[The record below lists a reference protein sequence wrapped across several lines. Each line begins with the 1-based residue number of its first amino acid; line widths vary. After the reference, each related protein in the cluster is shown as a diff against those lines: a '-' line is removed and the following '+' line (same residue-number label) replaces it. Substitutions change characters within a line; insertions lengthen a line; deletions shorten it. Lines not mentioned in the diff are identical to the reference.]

1 MDIKLSIKQKKV
13 CTGYQLK
20 PEELAF
26 ADLVAVGW
34 SVQDAWA
41 VAIRKGTVWDKKQL
55 EKEQQLLADKV
66 AVQNRIDDVR
76 LVLRR
81 NQIAKVEAGK
91 EKEMKS
97 DRAALL
103 RQATSKEDM
112 LIDLQQS
119 IVGMQAGSKE
129 WLDVKKL
136 IVEVSRMKQDE
147 IKEEDTTIHYY
158 LPVNYPTSCKNCL
171 LNKDKKD

>member
-1 MDIKLSIKQKKV
+1 MDIKLSQKQKKV

-34 SVQDAWA
+34 SVADAWA
-41 VAIRKGTVWDKKQL
+41 VAIRKGAVWNKSQL
-55 EKEQQLLADKV
+55 EKEQQLLSDKV
-66 AVQNRIDDVR
+66 AVQNRIDDTR

-81 NQIAKVEAGK
+81 SQIAKVEAGK

-97 DRAALL
+97 E
-103 RQATSKEDM
+103 RQALIRQAMSKEDM
-112 LIDLQQS
+112 LVDLQQALAGTQ
-119 IVGMQAGSKE
+119 VGSKE
-129 WLDVKKL
+129 WLDIKKL
-136 IVEVSRMKQDE
+136 IVEVTRMKQDE
-147 IKEEDTTIHYY
+147 VKEEDSTIHYY

-171 LNKDKKD
+171 LNKDKKE